1 MKRLVDQ
8 DKGSLTGEA
17 KAAHASKE
25 NVAFIHFF
33 PLPGNQGLSAWLR
46 GKTNDETMN
55 VPPFSF
61 PGAVAAGH
69 IIRWYGV
76 GYPFGQFRS
85 AVLGMCPPSF
95 LPSLSLLAGGRQS
108 EEKVKALLRHSQN
121 TGLLSTLF

>member
-69 IIRWYGV
+69 IIVWYGISLWSV
-76 GYPFGQFRS
+76 QVSCPGYVPSQF
-85 AVLGMCPPSF
+85 
-95 LPSLSLLAGGRQS
+95 LA
-108 EEKVKALLRHSQN
+108 
-121 TGLLSTLF
+121 FP